1 MPNFALANP
10 GTLGTSLQVLF
21 DFMTHISHVHYLFTI
36 KVALKGATL
45 NKLFTMNRTEIQEFK
60 RFLHTRSLYA
70 LFAQYY
76 RTNHLTSNP
85 ASLDTYLEKAKAE
98 SVIPL
103 AFVYPKTIYG
113 KDFWLAIHE
122 EWNQHLQE
130 ERAERSE
137 ADQLSSLGL
146 EVIDIQTRT
155 TCTGLPKNTCS
166 LSLRGGKRFSLNL
179 EHSKMVAKKL
189 STHML
194 LTRSRQTTDVVLM
207 FNRQRGIEVKFKPG
221 SSSLQ
226 FNNAELA
233 NQLIRL
239 LELDPDKEYF
249 QIGIEVLTESKDYL
263 LFMLKK

>member
-1 MPNFALANP
+1 
-10 GTLGTSLQVLF
+10 
-21 DFMTHISHVHYLFTI
+21 
-36 KVALKGATL
+36 
-45 NKLFTMNRTEIQEFK
+45 MNRTEIQEFK
-60 RFLHTRSLYA
+60 RFLHIRE
-70 LFAQYY
+70 LFGMFSQYY

-85 ASLDTYLEKAKAE
+85 ANLDAYLEKAKAE
-98 SVIPL
+98 NVIPM

-122 EWNQHLQE
+122 EWSQHLNEQ
-130 ERAERSE
+130 RAERSE
-137 ADQLSSLGL
+137 VDQLEGLGL
-146 EVIDIQTRT
+146 EIIDIQTRT

-166 LSLRGGKRFSLNL
+166 LSLKGGKRFTLNL

-207 FNRQRGIEVKFKPG
+207 FNRQRGIEVKFRPG

-233 NQLIRL
+233 NQLTRL
-239 LELDPDKEYF
+239 LELDPEKEYF
-249 QIGIEVLTESKDYL
+249 QIGIEVLAETKDYL

>member
-1 MPNFALANP
+1 M
-10 GTLGTSLQVLF
+10 
-21 DFMTHISHVHYLFTI
+21 
-36 KVALKGATL
+36 
-45 NKLFTMNRTEIQEFK
+45 NKTEIQEFK
-60 RFLHTRSLYA
+60 RFLHVRELYA

-85 ASLDTYLEKAKAE
+85 ATLDAYLEKAKAE
-98 SVIPL
+98 NVIPM

-122 EWNQHLQE
+122 EWNQYLSEQRS
-130 ERAERSE
+130 ERNE

-146 EVIDIQTRT
+146 EIIDIQTRSN
-155 TCTGLPKNTCS
+155 CLGLPKNTCS
-166 LSLRGGKRFSLNL
+166 LSLKGGKRFTLNL

-207 FNRQRGIEVKFKPG
+207 FNRTRGIEVKFKAG

-226 FNNAELA
+226 FNNTDLA
-233 NQLIRL
+233 NQLIKL
-239 LELDPDKEYF
+239 LELDPEKDYF
-249 QIGIEVLTESKDYL
+249 HIGIEVLTETKDYL

>member
-1 MPNFALANP
+1 
-10 GTLGTSLQVLF
+10 
-21 DFMTHISHVHYLFTI
+21 
-36 KVALKGATL
+36 
-45 NKLFTMNRTEIQEFK
+45 MNRTETQEFK

-85 ASLDTYLEKAKAE
+85 STLEAYLEKAKADT
-98 SVIPL
+98 VIPL

-113 KDFWLAIHE
+113 KDFWMAIHE
-122 EWNQHLQE
+122 EWNLHLSE
-130 ERAERSE
+130 LRAVRSE

-146 EVIDIQTRT
+146 EIIDIRTRT
-155 TCTGLPKNTCS
+155 NCLGLPKNTCS
-166 LSLRGGKRFSLNL
+166 LSLRGGKRFTLNL

-233 NQLIRL
+233 NQLIKL
-239 LELDPDKEYF
+239 LELDPEKEYF
-249 QIGIEVLTESKDYL
+249 QLGIELLTETKDYL
-263 LFMLKK
+263 LFMLKRRKR